1 MVKRPPNY
9 CLVLI
14 ILVISTAITYWAH
27 SRPPVSLAKANLDSL
42 PVSIGKWHTDGP
54 DGDPGKDVLSGW
66 LVSRENFLMRDYVDD
81 NGDRVSLMLV
91 FKGHDRRSWHLSE
104 MCFSGSGYNV
114 TQTRTTI
121 PYAGENASAVK
132 LFAEDANTGSKVISV
147 YWLAQ
152 GKHAEANFAKQQLT
166 MALARLHPSNE
177 GWAFIRVT
185 SDVLESEE
193 ETMKQ
198 IRSFI
203 RSASDPLLH
212 ALASDNINAE
222 EPISRGN

>member
-1 MVKRPPNY
+1 MVKRAPNY

-14 ILVISTAITYWAH
+14 ILVVSTVITYWAH
-27 SRPPVSLAKANLDSL
+27 SRPPVPLANADLSSM
-42 PVSIGKWHTDGP
+42 PMTISKWHADGP
-54 DGDPGKDVLSGW
+54 DGDPGKEVLGGW
-66 LVSRENFLMRDYVDD
+66 LVSRESFLMRDYVDD
-81 NGDRVSLMLV
+81 YGNQMSLMLV
-91 FKGHDRRSWHLSE
+91 FKGHDRRGWHLSE

-114 TQTRTTI
+114 TQTRTNI
-121 PYAGENASAVK
+121 PYAGKNAPAVK
-132 LFAEDANTGSKVISV
+132 LVAEDTNTGSKVISV

-152 GKHAEANFAKQQLT
+152 GKHTEANFAKQQLS

-185 SDVLESEE
+185 SNVFGSEE

-203 RSASDPLLH
+203 KSASDPLLRAVTADTTKAQMH
-212 ALASDNINAE
+212 AK
-222 EPISRGN
+222 SRT